1 MLSGLRLDVANRI
14 LRPVFSAASN
24 NMCGLDGSRCDVLQ
38 MRAELPTNSLPN
50 W

>member
-1 MLSGLRLDVANRI
+1 MANRI